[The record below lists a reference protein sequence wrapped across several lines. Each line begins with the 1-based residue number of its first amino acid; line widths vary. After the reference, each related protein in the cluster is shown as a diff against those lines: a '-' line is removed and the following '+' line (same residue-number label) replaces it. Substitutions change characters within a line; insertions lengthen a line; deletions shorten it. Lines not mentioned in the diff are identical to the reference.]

1 MNEEKLQ
8 TIQQRENGK
17 RKLLRKFVANARNI
31 VTYEVGLSVGTEKM
45 TRYITWLEQIGV
57 KTYFPV
63 FEQYEDAIVAI
74 PSGKERLNCSRE
86 ALRRYDES
94 LYHFNLQYHDRII
107 DACLEIIETYGK
119 VIDNLEAN
127 EQEKENASK

>member
-1 MNEEKLQ
+1 MNEEKPQ

-31 VTYEVGLSVGTEKM
+31 ISNEVGLSVGAEKM
-45 TRYITWLEQIGV
+45 TRYIIWLEQIGV
-57 KTYFPV
+57 AVNFPI
-63 FEQYEDAIVAI
+63 FEQYENAIVAI

-94 LYHFNLQYHDRII
+94 LYQINLQYHDHII
-107 DACLEIIETYGK
+107 DACFKIIENFGK
-119 VIDNLEAN
+119 VVDNPESN
-127 EQEKENASK
+127 ERTKENAWK